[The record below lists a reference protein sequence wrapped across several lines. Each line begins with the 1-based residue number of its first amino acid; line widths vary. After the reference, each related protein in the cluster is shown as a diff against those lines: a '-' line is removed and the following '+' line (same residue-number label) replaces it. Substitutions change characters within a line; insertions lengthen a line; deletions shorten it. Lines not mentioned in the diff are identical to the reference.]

1 MMNGRGSRS
10 RRNVLTRIKHLKASN
25 FWWDVL
31 GNVAASAR
39 CLTAD
44 VTVIFGKKE
53 ADGWLSFK
61 DSVAN

>member
-10 RRNVLTRIKHLKASN
+10 RRNVRTQIKHLQASN
-25 FWWDVL
+25 FRWDVL
-31 GNVAASAR
+31 GNVVASAR

-44 VTVIFGKKE
+44 VRVIFGKKE
-53 ADGWLSFK
+53 ADERLSFK